1 MPVRHFSSMSN
12 LINRSIA
19 PELHEIGNIHI
30 LEAIASKLDNGIPVY
45 RINAGYQEL
54 VKVELIFVN
63 TAFDPAQPLLQ
74 SAANRMLSE
83 GTTRHT
89 AQQLADSVDYFGA
102 FYETEENADYCS
114 VNLYTLNKYLAN
126 TLPYLREIISEA
138 IYPEQELNV
147 YKQNNKQRLI
157 VENEKVG
164 SVARRKFNEIL
175 FGGKHPYG
183 YFTQP
188 DDFDKLNRNA
198 LREHQKNQYVSDRCR
213 IVVSGKV
220 GEETLQLLN
229 QFLGDKNWS
238 GSLEKKEPAAVM
250 TYTGSRQ
257 QFLPKEGAV
266 QSAIRIGRR
275 MFNRTHADYP
285 GMAVLNTVLGGYFG
299 SRLMSNIRED
309 KGYTYGIGSA
319 MVSLR
324 EEGYFFISTEVGA
337 DVTGAALEEIYK
349 EIELLKTEPVDEE
362 ELEMVRNYML
372 GTFIKGVDGAFQL
385 ADRFKAIHMHGLDY
399 SYFQRYLEKI
409 RTIEPDE
416 IMQLANKYLVSTAF
430 YELVVG
436 HK

>member
-1 MPVRHFSSMSN
+1 MSALNRLEAPALQLPKAIVIPEAASEMLPGGFPLVTVNSGSQEVMRIEFVFSAGTLYEPIPQLATAVSALLDEGTSRHTSAELAEILDSYGAYFETDCGQDWATVTLFTLSKYVDQTLPLVLE
-12 LINRSIA
+12 LINDPIF
-19 PELHEIGNIHI
+19 PQDEI
-30 LEAIASKLDNGIPVY
+30 D
-45 RINAGYQEL
+45 
-54 VKVELIFVN
+54 
-63 TAFDPAQPLLQ
+63 T
-74 SAANRMLSE
+74 
-83 GTTRHT
+83 
-89 AQQLADSVDYFGA
+89 
-102 FYETEENADYCS
+102 
-114 VNLYTLNKYLAN
+114 YL
-126 TLPYLREIISEA
+126 TQVR
-138 IYPEQELNV
+138 
-147 YKQNNKQRLI
+147 QRLA
-157 VENEKVG
+157 V
-164 SVARRKFNEIL
+164 
-175 FGGKHPYG
+175 
-183 YFTQP
+183 
-188 DDFDKLNRNA
+188 
-198 LREHQKNQYVSDRCR
+198 
-213 IVVSGKV
+213 
-220 GEETLQLLN
+220 
-229 QFLGDKNWS
+229 
-238 GSLEKKEPAAVM
+238 SLEKTDYLARRHFLRVIFGDRHPVAHFPDLSDFNNISRDQLIAFHNSHYKSGLRMVTIAGKFPESAVE
-250 TYTGSRQ
+250 TIKGCILSASLSNGVKVPDNVFEFPQPYSFR
-257 QFLPKEGAV
+257 LAKNGAV
-266 QSAIRIGRR
+266 QSSIRIGMRLFDR
-275 MFNRTHADYP
+275 HHPDYFKF
-285 GMAVLNTVLGGYFG
+285 VLLNTVLGGYFG